1 MQVEE
6 IHKVVVI
13 GAGLMGS
20 GIAEVFA
27 RAGNEVNLVD
37 VEQRFI
43 DKGMEAIQN
52 SLKKAVE
59 RGKASQEEADNAPKR
74 IHPMLSVSNAAR
86 DVQFAVEAVIENP
99 EVKRQVFKELDENA
113 PKSAVLASNTSSISI
128 TEMAS
133 STKRPDKVIG
143 MHFFNPPP
151 VMKLIEI
158 IRGAATS
165 EETFKLTQ
173 ALSQKLGKTPVDVQ
187 EAPGFV
193 VNRALVPFLNE
204 AVFLI
209 HEGVSSPKDIDTAI
223 KLGLNHPMGPLEL
236 LDFVGLDTTLYILD
250 YMFDETK
257 DPKFRACPLL
267 RKMVRAG
274 YWGRKTGKG
283 FYEYPPK
290 Q

>member
-1 MQVEE
+1 MQVQE
-6 IHKVVVI
+6 IRKVVVI
-13 GAGLMGS
+13 GAGLMGA

-27 RAGNEVNLVD
+27 RAGHEVNMVD
-37 VEQRFI
+37 VEQRFL
-43 DKGMEAIQN
+43 DKGMLAIQN

-59 RGKASQEEADNAPKR
+59 RGKATEDDANSASKR
-74 IHPMLSVSNAAR
+74 IHPMLSLKSASQ
-86 DVQFAVEAVIENP
+86 DIQFAVEAVIENA
-99 EVKRQVFKELDENA
+99 ELKNKIFKELDENA
-113 PKSAVLASNTSSISI
+113 PKEAILASNTSSISI
-128 TEMAS
+128 TAMGSA
-133 STKRPDKVIG
+133 TRRPDKVIG

-158 IRGAATS
+158 IRGAGTS

-173 ALSQKLGKTPVDVQ
+173 ELSQKLGKTAVDVQ

-204 AVFLI
+204 AVFLV
-209 HEGVSSPKDIDTAI
+209 HEGISSPKDIDTAI

-283 FYEYPPK
+283 FYDYSAK
-290 Q
+290 

>member
-1 MQVEE
+1 MQVDD
-6 IHKVVVI
+6 IHKVAVI
-13 GAGLMGS
+13 GAGLMGA

-27 RAGNEVNLVD
+27 RAGQEVNLVD

-43 DKGMEAIQN
+43 DKGMQAIQS
-52 SLKKAVE
+52 SLKKAVV
-59 RGKASQEEADNAPKR
+59 RGKATQEDADIASKR
-74 IHPMLSVSNAAR
+74 IHPTLSLKSAAQ
-86 DVQFAVEAVIENP
+86 DIQFAVEAVIENP
-99 EVKRQVFKELDENA
+99 GIKKQVFKELDENA
-113 PKSAVLASNTSSISI
+113 PKEAVLASNTSSISI
-128 TEMAS
+128 TEVAS

-204 AVFLI
+204 AVFLV

-250 YMFDETK
+250 YMYDDTK

-274 YWGRKTGKG
+274 YWGRKTGRG
-283 FYEYPPK
+283 FYEYPAK
-290 Q
+290 

>member
-6 IHKVVVI
+6 IRKVAVI

-27 RAGNEVNLVD
+27 RVGNEVNLVD

-43 DKGMEAIQN
+43 DKGMQAIQK
-52 SLKKAVE
+52 SLKRAVE
-59 RGKASQEEADNAPKR
+59 RGKATQEETDKASKR
-74 IHPMLSVSNAAR
+74 IHPMLSLKSAAQEI
-86 DVQFAVEAVIENP
+86 QFAVEAVIENP
-99 EVKRQVFKELDENA
+99 EVKKQVFKELDENA

-133 STKRPDKVIG
+133 ATERPDKVIG

-173 ALSQKLGKTPVDVQ
+173 ALSLKLGKTPVDVQ

-204 AVFLI
+204 AVFLV
-209 HEGVSSPKDIDTAI
+209 HEGVSTAKDIDTAI

-250 YMFDETK
+250 YMYKETG

-283 FYEYPPK
+283 FYEYPAK
-290 Q
+290 